1 MIKFIG
7 ASSNPP
13 GVSPQE
19 ARTHYEIRHPALA
32 DTLPSFSK
40 YMLLYIQNYAIDLGV
55 QFSSPSIA
63 FLNCSEIWFDDID
76 SLIAAYEVPDYQIL
90 REDEKRFGNFDNLGV
105 ALAEDVAIYGG
116 DARPR
121 FKLIRFIEQNPG
133 IDVAAFNDLWQGDY
147 ASAMLESQQIRAL
160 SQTYIQNR
168 ALIGAKISFPVKF
181 ADGVDEFWFSS
192 PHDIPRFIEEEA
204 IIADRLNLGA
214 VIDRKGM
221 KQVATE
227 CRVLPGYA
235 RSAEL
240 LKKV

>member
-13 GVSPQE
+13 GVSPQD

-32 DTLPSFSK
+32 DALPSFSK
-40 YMLLYIQNYAIDLGV
+40 YMLLYIQNYAIDVGV
-55 QFSSPSIA
+55 QFPSPHIP
-63 FLNCSEIWFDDID
+63 FLNCSEIWFNDID
-76 SLIAAYEVPDYQIL
+76 SLIEAYEVPEYQIL

-116 DARPR
+116 DTRPKY
-121 FKLIRFIEQNPG
+121 KLIRFIEGKPG
-133 IDVAAFNDLWQGDY
+133 IGIAALNDIWQGDY
-147 ASAMLESQQIRAL
+147 ASAMLESQTIRAL
-160 SQTYIQNR
+160 AQTYIQNR
-168 ALIGAKISFPVKF
+168 ALVGAKISFPVKF

-192 PHDIPRFIEEEA
+192 PTDIARFLEAEEM
-204 IIADRLNLGA
+204 IADRLNLGA
-214 VIDRKGM
+214 IIDRKGM

-240 LKKV
+240 LKQF

>member
-13 GVSPQE
+13 SVSPEE
-19 ARTHYEIRHPALA
+19 ARIHYELRHPALA
-32 DTLPSFSK
+32 DSLPSFNK
-40 YMLLYIQNYAIDLGV
+40 YMLLYIQNYAIDVGV
-55 QFSSPSIA
+55 NFPAPIIP
-63 FLNCSEIWFDDID
+63 FLNCSEIWFDNID
-76 SLIAAYEVPDYQIL
+76 SLLEAYEVPDYQIL

-105 ALAEDVAIYGG
+105 ALAEEVSIFGE

-121 FKLIRFIEQNPG
+121 FKLIRFIERSP
-133 IDVAAFNDLWQGDY
+133 DVDITEFVDVWQGDY
-147 ASAMLESQQIRAL
+147 ASAILDPGPARSLAG
-160 SQTYIQNR
+160 TYIQNR

-192 PHDIPRFIEEEA
+192 PTDIPLFLEA
-204 IIADRLNLGA
+204 EQSIADEVGIER
-214 VIDRKGM
+214 VINRRGM

-235 RSAEL
+235 LAADL
-240 LKKV
+240 LKKL